1 MEWERV
7 VAVTGAGGAGS
18 GYLLGPDLVLTSAH
32 VVAADGGVRVFRPA
46 REGRFTG
53 DVIWCGTPHGRDDAA
68 LVRID
73 DPGWQPP
80 RVGPVVWGR
89 SVTHRPGIACES
101 WGVPDVVQRG
111 GRPVEVLQPTGVLN
125 PGDRMVSDRY
135 VMNLDGAPPVP
146 TVEGRS
152 PWGGM
157 SGAAM
162 FCHGLLTGVIATDP
176 AGRGHAVL
184 EAVPAYVLLA
194 DPAFVAAVSAY
205 LGPAGV
211 RCEAVELQPL
221 AAGPLPGRAERAVAS
236 PAGLLAARRA
246 VVPFHGREDVLT
258 ELHTWATL
266 AGLGVVLLHGAGGQ
280 GKTRLALE
288 FTEQLTGLGWAVLWL
303 RPDTQAQE
311 LAVLA
316 HTVAPVV
323 VVVDYA
329 ESRTAQLTALADVL
343 ARRQGDAAVK
353 VLLLA
358 RTASGWWEELTAT
371 GDAARDFV
379 DASHVHRLTQLDPS
393 AAQRAAAYQVAVT
406 ALAEAVGQIPG
417 LTHLDWPA
425 IAAELAGKPGQRVEQ
440 ASTVLAVQMTA
451 LADLLDTAPTTHAAV
466 PLTGGGRGPED
477 RVLDH
482 ERGYWR
488 STATAQALLP
498 ALGLDTLT
506 DIVAATV
513 VLGPGTVEQVDG
525 VLVRVPELADQ
536 PLVRRNQVRSWL
548 TQLYP
553 PGADGVFEG
562 LVPDRV
568 AERLIGRLILD
579 TTRPCVIDA
588 LLGQIREDEAE
599 RVVTVCTRAAAHAAL
614 GVGVGERVTEWCL
627 RNTDTLLPTAAAVAT
642 QVETPAP
649 LLRAIERVTADSA
662 IATSVLERLID
673 GFPERSQVLA
683 SAAAEIS
690 IVLVQRHRQ
699 AITEDPSLDDSRL
712 ATGLNN
718 LSNRLGDLGRWE
730 EGLAAIIEAVEIR
743 QRLAQQRPEVFLPD
757 LAMSLNNLAIRLGE
771 AGRREEALAAI
782 TEAVEIRQ
790 RLAQQRLEA
799 FLPDLATSLN
809 NLAIRLGE
817 LGRQEEGLA
826 AIIEAV
832 EIRQRLAQQRPE
844 VFLPDLAMSLNNLAI
859 RLGEAGRRE
868 EALAAVTEA
877 VQVYRQLAQQRP
889 DAFLP
894 NLATSLNNLAIQLGE
909 SGRREEALVAV
920 TEAAEILR
928 RLAEQRPDAHR
939 PQLEL
944 SEQVLAWLTNN
955 STTSPAD

>member
-1 MEWERV
+1 MS
-7 VAVTGAGGAGS
+7 GAGGRGS
-18 GYLLGPDLVLTSAH
+18 GYLLGDRLAVTSAH
-32 VVAADGGVRVFRPA
+32 VVTGSGGVTVFRP
-46 REGRFTG
+46 GRAGQVTG
-53 DVIWCGTPHGRDDAA
+53 QVVWCGTPGGRDDAA
-68 LVRID
+68 LVLIN
-73 DPGWQPP
+73 DPAWQQ
-80 RVGPVVWGR
+80 RELRPVVWGR
-89 SVTHRPGIACES
+89 SVTHQPGITCRS
-101 WGVPDVVQRG
+101 WGVPDLAQRDG
-111 GRPVEVLQPTGVLN
+111 NPVEVLQPSGTLN
-125 PGDRMVSDRY
+125 PGDRMVGDRY

-146 TVEGRS
+146 TGEGRS

-162 FCHGLLTGVIATDP
+162 FCHGLLTGVIAADP

-205 LGPAGV
+205 LGPTGA

-221 AAGPLPGRAERAVAS
+221 AAGPLPGQAERVVAS

-258 ELHTWATL
+258 DLHTWAALT
-266 AGLGVVLLHGAGGQ
+266 GLGVVLLHGAGGQ

-288 FTEQLTGLGWAVLWL
+288 FTEQLTGLRWAVLWL

-329 ESRTAQLTALADVL
+329 ESRMTQLAALADVL
-343 ARRQGDAAVK
+343 ARRQGGAAVK

-358 RTASGWWEELTAT
+358 RTVSGWWEELTAT

-379 DASHVHRLTQLDPS
+379 DTSRVHRLTLLDRS
-393 AAQRAAAYQVAVT
+393 AAQRVAAYQVAVT

-417 LTHLDWPA
+417 LTHLDWSA

-440 ASTVLAVQMTA
+440 ASTVLAVQMAA
-451 LADLLDTAPTTHAAV
+451 LADLLDTAPTSHAAV

-477 RVLDH
+477 RILDH

-513 VLGPGTVEQVDG
+513 VLGPGTVKQVDG
-525 VLVRVPELADQ
+525 VLARVPELADQ
-536 PLVRRNQVRSWL
+536 PVVRRNQVRTWL

-553 PGADGVFEG
+553 PGADGAFEG

-579 TTRPCVIDA
+579 TTRPCVIDT
-588 LLGQIREDEAE
+588 LLDQIREDEAE
-599 RVVTVCTRAAAHAAL
+599 RVLTVCTRAAAHSAL
-614 GVGVGERVTEWCL
+614 GVGVGERVTQWCL
-627 RNTDTLLPTAAAVAT
+627 RHTDTLLPTAAAVAT

-673 GFPERSQVLA
+673 EFPARSQVLA

-690 IVLVQRHRQ
+690 MVLVQRHRQ
-699 AITEDPSLDDSRL
+699 AINEDPSLDDSQL
-712 ATGLNN
+712 ATHLND
-718 LSNRLGDLGRWE
+718 LSIRLGELGRWE
-730 EGLAAIIEAVEIR
+730 EGLATIIEAVEILR
-743 QRLAQQRPEVFLPD
+743 RLAEQRPEVFLPD

-771 AGRREEALAAI
+771 SGQREEAL
-782 TEAVEIRQ
+782 
-790 RLAQQRLEA
+790 
-799 FLPDLATSLN
+799 
-809 NLAIRLGE
+809 
-817 LGRQEEGLA
+817 
-826 AIIEAV
+826 
-832 EIRQRLAQQRPE
+832 
-844 VFLPDLAMSLNNLAI
+844 MSI
-859 RLGEAGRRE
+859 
-868 EALAAVTEA
+868 TEA
-877 VQVYRQLAQQRP
+877 VQVYR
-889 DAFLP
+889 
-894 NLATSLNNLAIQLGE
+894 
-909 SGRREEALVAV
+909 
-920 TEAAEILR
+920 
-928 RLAEQRPDAHR
+928 RLAEQRP
-939 PQLEL
+939 E
-944 SEQVLAWLTNN
+944 VF
-955 STTSPAD
+955 